1 MCLCLILFACRLT
14 ILNLLVP
21 GSKEGKGLYTL
32 GIADCAFANLDRFS
46 PNAAEIHGRLKA
58 AVAAKKASELPPGL
72 KEQLELQVDRYKPND
87 GSPTCELCF
96 VPGLFSFPSTFSVY
110 LSWLASLTSIS
121 LHRRTGARK
130 AVHLADVHSEQRHLA
145 V

>member
-1 MCLCLILFACRLT
+1 M
-14 ILNLLVP
+14 
-21 GSKEGKGLYTL
+21 YTL

-58 AVAAKKASELPPGL
+58 AVAAKKASELPQGL

-96 VPGLFSFPSTFSVY
+96 VPGLFSFPSTFSMY
-110 LSWLASLTSIS
+110 PLRHTSLTSIWP
-121 LHRRTGARK
+121 HRRTGARK
-130 AVHLADVHSEQRHLA
+130 AVHLTDVHSEQCHLA